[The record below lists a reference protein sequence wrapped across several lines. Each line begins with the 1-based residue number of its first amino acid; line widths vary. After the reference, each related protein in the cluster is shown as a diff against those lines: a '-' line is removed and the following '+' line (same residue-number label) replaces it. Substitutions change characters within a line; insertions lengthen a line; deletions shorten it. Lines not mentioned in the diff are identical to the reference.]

1 MSRPAL
7 GLAIPLY
14 NEEALVERV
23 ALDIRACLRAA
34 RIPSAIVLVNNG
46 STDKTGSI
54 INRLAAKDEAFLCIH
69 LEENFGYG
77 GGILAGMRQLQ
88 TPILGWTWGDG
99 QVDPEVLV
107 EAYRALIQTG
117 APLAKARRVERQDGR
132 QRQIVSTVYN
142 RIMRILGSKISDA
155 NGCPKLFTRESWES
169 IDPCS
174 TDWFLD
180 AEVVLRALE
189 LGLAWT
195 EVDAVMHPRQGGHSN
210 VNRDTVFEFLKH
222 LKAWREGWRP

>member
-7 GLAIPLY
+7 GLSIPLF

-23 ALDIRACLRAA
+23 ALDIRASLKAA

-46 STDKTGSI
+46 STDNTGSI
-54 INRLAAKDEAFLCIH
+54 INRLAAKDSGFLCIH

-77 GGILAGMRQLQ
+77 GGILAGIRQLQ
-88 TPILGWTWGDG
+88 TPIVGWTWGDG
-99 QVDPEVLV
+99 QIDPQVLV

-117 APLAKARRVERQDGR
+117 APLAKARRIERQDGR
-132 QRQIVSTVYN
+132 QRQLVSATYN
-142 RIMRILGSKISDA
+142 QIMRILGSKISDA
-155 NGCPKLFTRESWES
+155 NGCPKLFTRESWEA
-169 IDPCS
+169 IDPRS

-195 EVDAVMHPRQGGHSN
+195 EVDAVMHPRQGGRSN
-210 VNRDTVFEFLKH
+210 VHRDTVVEFLKH
-222 LKAWREGWRP
+222 LKEWREGWRP